1 MESIVE
7 EWPGSKR
14 AVLVASG
21 KGLFAS
27 EIALVGGLSIIK
39 VEIFLCTSA
48 EPRGQRFFLFH
59 GFSGH
64 PLLTL

>member
-1 MESIVE
+1 MKAVVVG
-7 EWPGSKR
+7 WPGSKR

-39 VEIFLCTSA
+39 VV
-48 EPRGQRFFLFH
+48 FFCLYEC
-59 GFSGH
+59 
-64 PLLTL
+64 